1 MKLLLPVF
9 SFSLVIF
16 TSCNIG
22 GEGIRGNGVIKTETR
37 DEKGFESIEI
47 NGAIKVFVKQD
58 SAYSVKVEAD
68 ENLQQH
74 IEVYMNKNTLIIG
87 PENGYNLKPSQS
99 VKVYV
104 SGPSLRRFDVS
115 GASSIESEGRITSAD
130 ELYIDLSGASE
141 ASMDVK
147 SPLVG
152 VEVSGASSAT
162 LSGETKDLRVDGT
175 GASKA
180 KCFDLMA
187 ENVQVK
193 LSGAS
198 HAQVFASVKLKAD
211 ASGASHIKY
220 KGNAEV
226 TQETSGAGS
235 VGKVETLSP

>member
-1 MKLLLPVF
+1 MKLLLLVF
-9 SFSLVIF
+9 SCSLVVF

-22 GEGIRGNGVIKTETR
+22 GDRIRGNGVIKTETR
-37 DEKGFESIEI
+37 DEKDFQNMEI

-68 ENLQQH
+68 ENLQRH
-74 IEVYMNKNTLIIG
+74 IEVYMHKNTLVIR

-99 VKVYV
+99 VKLYV
-104 SGPSLRRFDVS
+104 SGPSFRHFDVS

-141 ASMDVK
+141 AEMDVK
-147 SPLVG
+147 SPVVG
-152 VEVSGASSAT
+152 VEVSGASSAA
-162 LSGETKDLRVDGT
+162 LSGETKDLKVDGD

-187 ENVQVK
+187 ENAHIE

-198 HAQVFASVKLKAD
+198 HADVFASVKLEAHV
-211 ASGASHIKY
+211 SGASHVKY
-220 KGNAEV
+220 KGNAEI
-226 TQETSGAGS
+226 TQEVSGAAS
-235 VGKVETLSP
+235 VKKAETLSP